1 MSVLTETY
9 LFFLSLFFFFFWTLF
24 PFGAVSSLVLAW
36 NFTRRFFFF
45 VFLTLPAAHGAT
57 NYRRRREEKN
67 ENGHVQRDIST
78 DYACSSSAAFFFSFL
93 PVYCPWLSVVLP
105 LRTPTW
111 LTRVNLTKKGESKK
125 KKTWL
130 LGCMHYCAVS
140 FFFFL
145 YSWFSAGL
153 LSRKS
158 AWRWISQPYCR

>member
-9 LFFLSLFFFFFWTLF
+9 LFFLSLFFFFFNSLPLWCRLF
-24 PFGAVSSLVLAW
+24 TCACLKLHTS
-36 NFTRRFFFF
+36 FFFF

-158 AWRWISQPYCR
+158 AWR